1 MKYKHLFFDLD
12 GTLWDLYQNT
22 RDAFV
27 ILSAA
32 RENMHFSEDEFE
44 IFFKRY
50 FHHNEIVWKLYRE
63 NKIEKELLRTIR
75 FRRTFDDVG
84 LNVDDDF
91 ILRFADDFIETC
103 PKQPHLIEG
112 TLDLLQTMHGKIPMH
127 IITNGFKEVQ
137 SVKLAAGGIGHFFEN
152 IVNSEDCGIRKPFA
166 GIFDFAMEISGA
178 RPEESLMIGDDW
190 EADILGAR
198 DYGMD
203 TAWLKTHESRHNY
216 KPHYTVSSMTEMKD
230 ILLALQ

>member
-22 RDAFV
+22 RDAFG
-27 ILSAA
+27 ILFDQLDIQWSK
-32 RENMHFSEDEFE
+32 EDFE
-44 IFFKRY
+44 LFVKRY

-63 NKIEKELLRTIR
+63 NKIEKEVLRTIR
-75 FRRTFDDVG
+75 FRHTFDDVG
-84 LNVDDDF
+84 MKVDDDF
-91 ILRFADDFIETC
+91 ILKFADDFIDIC
-103 PKQPHLIEG
+103 PRQPHLIHG
-112 TLDLLQTMHGKIPMH
+112 AMDLLQTFHGVVPMH

-137 SVKLAAGGIGHFFEN
+137 QVKLTAGGIGHFFEH
-152 IVNSEDCGIRKPFA
+152 IVNSEDCGIRKPNR
-166 GIFDFAMEISGA
+166 GIFDYAMQLSKA

-216 KPHYTVSSMTEMKD
+216 KPHFTVSDMSEMKA
-230 ILLALQ
+230 ILLDMQ